1 MFVHIII
8 IHIGCLIGIRKHS
21 LDKPFDKNTGVDLD
35 KKKGSKRSRR
45 RAGFE
50 IREKEE
56 KEKLEKDQKMEKS
69 EEKVDELLEKKD

>member
-1 MFVHIII
+1 MYKYQHDFEYD
-8 IHIGCLIGIRKHS
+8 CSLLLSGIRKHS
-21 LDKPFDKNTGVDLD
+21 LDKPFDKNTGIDPD

-56 KEKLEKDQKMEKS
+56 KEKLEKLAMSEGKGDELA
-69 EEKVDELLEKKD
+69 EEKK